1 MFKMNMFLRLF
12 FIVCSIFVFS
22 GCEKG
27 VQKSEEKNAGELKSE
42 IVSEQLQKEHS
53 ELITKANQELAI
65 INQKIRDLNDKIHA
79 KGGKLTETQNKSI
92 DEIEEKRSSVNK
104 RMHEIKN
111 VPQEEWDNF
120 KTTFEK
126 DIDEVKTMIDGV
138 LNEL

>member
-1 MFKMNMFLRLF
+1 MFKMSKFLWLF
-12 FIVCSIFVFS
+12 LIGCSIFVFS
-22 GCEKG
+22 GCG
-27 VQKSEEKNAGELKSE
+27 TGLQKSEDNNADELKSE
-42 IVSEQLQKEHS
+42 IISEQLQKEHS

-65 INQKIRDLNDKIHA
+65 INQKIRDLNDKIHT
-79 KGGKLTETQNKSI
+79 KGGKLTETQNKAI
-92 DEIEEKRSSVNK
+92 DEIEEKRASVNK

-126 DIDEVKTMIDGV
+126 DIDEVKTKIDGV